1 MSRETGS
8 ETQQSQSGQQAQSG
22 TSSSSSGSQSTS
34 QSSSSS
40 GTLSSLDTVPTQELP
55 AIPEDQESE
64 ELVPQPW
71 GRLFALAKGFSNCD
85 CVNEEYW
92 FGRDK
97 SCDYSF
103 SKLGLS
109 ETGFYQNYSKKHFRI
124 FREMGPKNSFVA
136 YIEDHSANGTFVN
149 RQLVGKGRRLPLTH
163 NSEIA
168 LSIQTNKV
176 FVFSD
181 LTVDDQMMFP
191 KEFREKY
198 IMSKTLGSGA
208 CGEVKLA
215 FEKST
220 CNKVAVKIINK
231 RKFMASGLSEANPP
245 LNINTEIEILKKI
258 DHPCLIKIKNF
269 FEAEDYYIVLEL
281 MEGGELYDR
290 VSRPVKMKEDICKLY
305 FYQMLLAVKYLHDN
319 GIIHRDLKPENVLLS
334 SSEETCLIKIL
345 GEASLMKTLCGTPMY
360 LAPEVLNSLG
370 TAGYSR
376 AVDCWSLG
384 VILFVCLCGYPP
396 FNEQNTQLSLKDQIT
411 HGKYTF
417 IAKEWKHVSDMALDL
432 VKKLLVVDPSER
444 LTTEEAL
451 EHPWLQDEDMKT
463 TFQQLLAQTCT
474 SMNPPETSKMISF
487 CGSKSFRRKSPDSPM
502 LSKAEFVEK
511 VRQSN
516 QACHDGDFHTAIVL
530 YNEALGVDPQNCIL
544 YSNRSAAYMKIHQYD
559 KALDDAI
566 KARLLNPK
574 WPKLMEDVGSSM
586 GIAVLRLKGHILE
599 FKLWYV
605 LYPENQ
611 DKFNVQSIVTELTP
625 SLLTYELQKR

>member
-8 ETQQSQSGQQAQSG
+8 EVQQSQSAQQPQSG
-22 TSSSSSGSQSTS
+22 ASSSSSGSQSTS

-55 AIPEDQESE
+55 SIPEDQESE

-71 GRLFALAKGFSNCD
+71 GRLFALGKGFSNCD
-85 CVNEEYW
+85 CVNDEYW

-124 FREMGPKNSFVA
+124 FREMGPKNSYVA

-149 RQLVGKGRRLPLTH
+149 RELVGKGKRLPLTH

-231 RKFMASGLSEANPP
+231 RKFVASGLREANPAF
-245 LNINTEIEILKKI
+245 NINTEIEILKKI

-290 VSRPVKMKEDICKLY
+290 VSRPIKMKEATCKLY

-334 SSEETCLIKIL
+334 SSEEACLIKITDFGQSKIL

-411 HGKYTF
+411 RGKYTF

-432 VKKLLVVDPSER
+432 VKKLLVVDPSKR

-451 EHPWLQDEDMKT
+451 EHPWLQDEDMKSM
-463 TFQQLLAQTCT
+463 FQQLLAQTCA
-474 SMNPPETSKMISF
+474 SMNPPETSKM
-487 CGSKSFRRKSPDSPM
+487 RTTTRKR
-502 LSKAEFVEK
+502 LHE
-511 VRQSN
+511 
-516 QACHDGDFHTAIVL
+516 
-530 YNEALGVDPQNCIL
+530 NEEE
-544 YSNRSAAYMKIHQYD
+544 S
-559 KALDDAI
+559 
-566 KARLLNPK
+566 
-574 WPKLMEDVGSSM
+574 GSSKR
-586 GIAVLRLKGHILE
+586 AV
-599 FKLWYV
+599 
-605 LYPENQ
+605 
-611 DKFNVQSIVTELTP
+611 P
-625 SLLTYELQKR
+625 STSFQKMR

>member
-8 ETQQSQSGQQAQSG
+8 EAQQSQGAQQSQSGTG
-22 TSSSSSGSQSTS
+22 SSSSGSQSTS

-55 AIPEDQESE
+55 SIPEDQEPE

-71 GRLFALAKGFSNCD
+71 GRLFALGKGFSNCD
-85 CVNEEYW
+85 CVNDEYW

-124 FREMGPKNSFVA
+124 FRETGPKNSYVA

-149 RQLVGKGRRLPLTH
+149 RELVGKGRRLPLTH

-168 LSIQTNKV
+168 LSVQTNKGKICYNLSSFSMV
-176 FVFSD
+176 F
-181 LTVDDQMMFP
+181 P
-191 KEFREKY
+191 REFREKY

-231 RKFMASGLSEANPP
+231 RKFMASGIPEANPAF
-245 LNINTEIEILKKI
+245 NINTEIEILKKI

-290 VSRPVKMKEDICKLY
+290 VSRPIKMKEATCKLY

-334 SSEETCLIKIL
+334 SSEETCLIKITDFGQSKIL
-345 GEASLMKTLCGTPMY
+345 GETSLMKTLCGTPTY

-370 TAGYSR
+370 TTGYSR

-411 HGKYTF
+411 RGEYTF
-417 IAKEWKHVSDMALDL
+417 IPKEWKHVSDLALDL
-432 VKKLLVVDPSER
+432 VKKLLVVDPSKR

-451 EHPWLQDEDMKT
+451 EHPWLQLLLFLQDEDMKS
-463 TFQQLLAQTCT
+463 TFQRLLAQTCA
-474 SMNPPETSKMISF
+474 SMNPPQTSTVPTTI
-487 CGSKSFRRKSPDSPM
+487 RKR
-502 LSKAEFVEK
+502 VHEK
-511 VRQSN
+511 EEES
-516 QACHDGDFHTAIVL
+516 
-530 YNEALGVDPQNCIL
+530 
-544 YSNRSAAYMKIHQYD
+544 
-559 KALDDAI
+559 
-566 KARLLNPK
+566 
-574 WPKLMEDVGSSM
+574 GSSKR
-586 GIAVLRLKGHILE
+586 AV
-599 FKLWYV
+599 
-605 LYPENQ
+605 
-611 DKFNVQSIVTELTP
+611 P
-625 SLLTYELQKR
+625 STSFQKTG

>member
-1 MSRETGS
+1 MSRETGN
-8 ETQQSQSGQQAQSG
+8 EAQQSQGAQQSQSG

-55 AIPEDQESE
+55 SIPEDQESE

-71 GRLFALAKGFSNCD
+71 GRLFALGKGFSNCD
-85 CVNEEYW
+85 CVNDQYW

-124 FREMGPKNSFVA
+124 FREMGPKNSYVA

-149 RQLVGKGRRLPLTH
+149 RELIGKGKRLPLTH
-163 NSEIA
+163 NCEIA
-168 LSIQTNKV
+168 LSIQTNKGKIYYN
-176 FVFSD
+176 
-181 LTVDDQMMFP
+181 LTLTQLCFYV
-191 KEFREKY
+191 
-198 IMSKTLGSGA
+198 SGA

-231 RKFMASGLSEANPP
+231 RKFMASGIREANPAF
-245 LNINTEIEILKKI
+245 NINTEIEILKKI
-258 DHPCLIKIKNF
+258 DHVSVTIHFYSFLLPT
-269 FEAEDYYIVLEL
+269 VLQ

-290 VSRPVKMKEDICKLY
+290 VSRPVKMKEATCKLY

-334 SSEETCLIKIL
+334 SSEETCLIKITDFGQSKIL
-345 GEASLMKTLCGTPMY
+345 GETSLMKTLCGTPTY

-411 HGKYTF
+411 RGEYTF
-417 IAKEWKHVSDMALDL
+417 ISKEWKHVSDMGLDL
-432 VKKLLVVDPSER
+432 VKKLLVVDPSKR

-451 EHPWLQDEDMKT
+451 EHPWLQLFFSQDEDMKS
-463 TFQQLLAQTCT
+463 TFQQLLAQTRA
-474 SMNPPETSKMISF
+474 SMNPPQTSKMV
-487 CGSKSFRRKSPDSPM
+487 C
-502 LSKAEFVEK
+502 
-511 VRQSN
+511 
-516 QACHDGDFHTAIVL
+516 
-530 YNEALGVDPQNCIL
+530 
-544 YSNRSAAYMKIHQYD
+544 
-559 KALDDAI
+559 
-566 KARLLNPK
+566 
-574 WPKLMEDVGSSM
+574 
-586 GIAVLRLKGHILE
+586 
-599 FKLWYV
+599 
-605 LYPENQ
+605 
-611 DKFNVQSIVTELTP
+611 VT
-625 SLLTYELQKR
+625 

>member
-8 ETQQSQSGQQAQSG
+8 EPQQSQGAQQSQGGA
-22 TSSSSSGSQSTS
+22 SSSSSGSQNTS

-55 AIPEDQESE
+55 PIPEDQEFE

-71 GRLFALAKGFSNCD
+71 GRLFALGKGFSNCD
-85 CVNEEYW
+85 CVNDEYW

-124 FREMGPKNSFVA
+124 FREMGPKNSYVA

-149 RQLVGKGRRLPLTH
+149 RELIGKGKRLPLTH
-163 NSEIA
+163 NSEIS
-168 LSIQTNKV
+168 LSVQTNKV

-181 LTVDDQMMFP
+181 LTVDDQLVFP
-191 KEFREKY
+191 RELREKY

-231 RKFMASGLSEANPP
+231 RKFMTGGVGEASPAFNV
-245 LNINTEIEILKKI
+245 NTEIEILKKI

-290 VSRPVKMKEDICKLY
+290 VSRPIKMKEATCKLY
-305 FYQMLLAVKYLHDN
+305 FYQMLLAVKYLHDH

-334 SSEETCLIKIL
+334 SSEETCLIKITDFGQSKIL
-345 GEASLMKTLCGTPMY
+345 GETSLMKTLCGTPTY

-396 FNEQNTQLSLKDQIT
+396 FNEQNTRLSLRDQIAR
-411 HGKYTF
+411 GEYTF
-417 IAKEWKHVSDMALDL
+417 ISREWKHVSDVALDL
-432 VKKLLVVDPSER
+432 VKKLLVVDPSKR

-451 EHPWLQDEDMKT
+451 EHPWLQDEDMKR
-463 TFQQLLAQTCT
+463 TFQQLLAQTCSNMSPPQT
-474 SMNPPETSKMISF
+474 SQVPAATRKRPHDNEEEPVSSK
-487 CGSKSFRRKSPDSPM
+487 R
-502 LSKAEFVEK
+502 
-511 VRQSN
+511 
-516 QACHDGDFHTAIVL
+516 
-530 YNEALGVDPQNCIL
+530 
-544 YSNRSAAYMKIHQYD
+544 AA
-559 KALDDAI
+559 
-566 KARLLNPK
+566 P
-574 WPKLMEDVGSSM
+574 SSSS
-586 GIAVLRLKGHILE
+586 LK
-599 FKLWYV
+599 
-605 LYPENQ
+605 
-611 DKFNVQSIVTELTP
+611 T
-625 SLLTYELQKR
+625 R

>member
-8 ETQQSQSGQQAQSG
+8 ETQQSQSAQQSQSG

-34 QSSSSS
+34 QSSLSS

-55 AIPEDQESE
+55 SIPEDQESE

-71 GRLFALAKGFSNCD
+71 GRLFALGKGFINCD

-149 RQLVGKGRRLPLTH
+149 RELIGKGKRLPLTH
-163 NSEIA
+163 NSEIS

-181 LTVDDQMMFP
+181 LMVDDQMMFP

-231 RKFMASGLSEANPP
+231 RKFVASGLTEA
-245 LNINTEIEILKKI
+245 
-258 DHPCLIKIKNF
+258 PCLIKIKNF

-290 VSRPVKMKEDICKLY
+290 VSRPVKMKEDTCKLY

-334 SSEETCLIKIL
+334 SSEEICLIKITDFGQSKIL

-432 VKKLLVVDPSER
+432 VKKLLVVDPSKR

-474 SMNPPETSKMISF
+474 NMDPPETSKMPTTTRKRIHENEEEY
-487 CGSKSFRRKSPDSPM
+487 GSAKRAVPSTSQKMSYFKNTCIIAD
-502 LSKAEFVEK
+502 EE
-511 VRQSN
+511 RQN
-516 QACHDGDFHTAIVL
+516 
-530 YNEALGVDPQNCIL
+530 
-544 YSNRSAAYMKIHQYD
+544 
-559 KALDDAI
+559 
-566 KARLLNPK
+566 
-574 WPKLMEDVGSSM
+574 GS
-586 GIAVLRLKGHILE
+586 
-599 FKLWYV
+599 
-605 LYPENQ
+605 
-611 DKFNVQSIVTELTP
+611 
-625 SLLTYELQKR
+625 

>member
-8 ETQQSQSGQQAQSG
+8 EAQQSQGAQQSQSG

-55 AIPEDQESE
+55 SIPEEESE

-71 GRLFALAKGFSNCD
+71 GRLFALGKGFSNCD
-85 CVNEEYW
+85 CVNDEYW

-124 FREMGPKNSFVA
+124 FREMGPKNSYVA

-149 RQLVGKGRRLPLTH
+149 RELIGKGRRLPLTH

-168 LSIQTNKV
+168 LSVQTNKV

-181 LTVDDQMMFP
+181 LMVDDQLVFP
-191 KEFREKY
+191 REFREKY
-198 IMSKTLGSGA
+198 VMSKTLGSGA

-231 RKFMASGLSEANPP
+231 RKFMASGISEA
-245 LNINTEIEILKKI
+245 
-258 DHPCLIKIKNF
+258 PCLIKIKNF

-290 VSRPVKMKEDICKLY
+290 VSRPIKMKEATCKLY

-334 SSEETCLIKIL
+334 SSEETCLIKITDFGQSKIL
-345 GEASLMKTLCGTPMY
+345 GETSLMKTLCGTPTY

-411 HGKYTF
+411 RGEYTF
-417 IAKEWKHVSDMALDL
+417 IPKEWKHVSDTALDL
-432 VKKLLVVDPSER
+432 VKKLLVVDPSKR

-451 EHPWLQDEDMKT
+451 EHPWLQVMYTASLEGQRPVCSVLDITHVEYYHQKSYLSPVTDEDMKS
-463 TFQQLLAQTCT
+463 TFQQLLAQTGAN
-474 SMNPPETSKMISF
+474 MNPPQTSEMPTTTRKRLHENEEESDSSKRALPSTSFQKM
-487 CGSKSFRRKSPDSPM
+487 RMD
-502 LSKAEFVEK
+502 
-511 VRQSN
+511 
-516 QACHDGDFHTAIVL
+516 
-530 YNEALGVDPQNCIL
+530 
-544 YSNRSAAYMKIHQYD
+544 
-559 KALDDAI
+559 
-566 KARLLNPK
+566 
-574 WPKLMEDVGSSM
+574 
-586 GIAVLRLKGHILE
+586 
-599 FKLWYV
+599 
-605 LYPENQ
+605 
-611 DKFNVQSIVTELTP
+611 
-625 SLLTYELQKR
+625 

>member
-8 ETQQSQSGQQAQSG
+8 ETQQSQSAQQSQSG
-22 TSSSSSGSQSTS
+22 TSSSGSQSTS
-34 QSSSSS
+34 QSSLSS

-55 AIPEDQESE
+55 SIPEDQESE

-71 GRLFALAKGFSNCD
+71 GRLFALGKGFVNCGELRNNTAKEGKIKGFDKLLTSCNIVFSLCCTFPSSAD

-149 RQLVGKGRRLPLTH
+149 RELIGKGKRLPLTH
-163 NSEIA
+163 NSEIS

-181 LTVDDQMMFP
+181 LMVDDQMMFP

-198 IMSKTLGSGA
+198 IMSKTLGRFLTELCSCFSGA

-231 RKFMASGLSEANPP
+231 RKFVASGLTDANPA

-290 VSRPVKMKEDICKLY
+290 VSRPIKMKEDTCKLY
-305 FYQMLLAVKYLHDN
+305 FYQMLLAVKVHNRSVTCWGALNYLHDN

-334 SSEETCLIKIL
+334 SSEEICLIKITDFGQSKIL

-432 VKKLLVVDPSER
+432 VKKLLVVDPSKR

-474 SMNPPETSKMISF
+474 NMSPPETSKMPTTTRKRLHENEEEY
-487 CGSKSFRRKSPDSPM
+487 GSAKR
-502 LSKAEFVEK
+502 
-511 VRQSN
+511 
-516 QACHDGDFHTAIVL
+516 
-530 YNEALGVDPQNCIL
+530 
-544 YSNRSAAYMKIHQYD
+544 
-559 KALDDAI
+559 
-566 KARLLNPK
+566 
-574 WPKLMEDVGSSM
+574 
-586 GIAVLRLKGHILE
+586 AV
-599 FKLWYV
+599 
-605 LYPENQ
+605 
-611 DKFNVQSIVTELTP
+611 P
-625 SLLTYELQKR
+625 STSQKMR

>member
-1 MSRETGS
+1 MSRETGGEAQQS
-8 ETQQSQSGQQAQSG
+8 QGAQQSQSGTG
-22 TSSSSSGSQSTS
+22 SSSSGSQSTS

-55 AIPEDQESE
+55 SIPEDQESE

-71 GRLFALAKGFSNCD
+71 GRLFALGKGFSNCD
-85 CVNEEYW
+85 CVNDEYW

-124 FREMGPKNSFVA
+124 FREMGPKNSYVA

-149 RQLVGKGRRLPLTH
+149 RELVGKGKRLPLTH

-168 LSIQTNKV
+168 LSVQSNKV

-181 LTVDDQMMFP
+181 LMVDDQLVFP
-191 KEFREKY
+191 RELREKY

-231 RKFMASGLSEANPP
+231 RKFVASGIRETNPAF
-245 LNINTEIEILKKI
+245 NINTEIEILKKI

-290 VSRPVKMKEDICKLY
+290 VSRPIKMKEATCKLY

-334 SSEETCLIKIL
+334 SSEETCLIKITDFGQSKIL
-345 GEASLMKTLCGTPMY
+345 GETSLMKTLCGTPTY

-396 FNEQNTQLSLKDQIT
+396 FNEQNTRLSLKDQIT
-411 HGKYTF
+411 RGEYTF
-417 IAKEWKHVSDMALDL
+417 ISKEWKHVSDMALDL
-432 VKKLLVVDPSER
+432 VKKLLVVDPSKR

-451 EHPWLQDEDMKT
+451 EHPWLQLTAFFSQDEDMKN
-463 TFQQLLAQTCT
+463 TFQQLLAQTHT
-474 SMNPPETSKMISF
+474 NMNPPQTSKMPTTT
-487 CGSKSFRRKSPDSPM
+487 RKR
-502 LSKAEFVEK
+502 LHE
-511 VRQSN
+511 
-516 QACHDGDFHTAIVL
+516 
-530 YNEALGVDPQNCIL
+530 NEEE
-544 YSNRSAAYMKIHQYD
+544 S
-559 KALDDAI
+559 
-566 KARLLNPK
+566 
-574 WPKLMEDVGSSM
+574 GSSKRA
-586 GIAVLRLKGHILE
+586 I
-599 FKLWYV
+599 
-605 LYPENQ
+605 
-611 DKFNVQSIVTELTP
+611 P
-625 SLLTYELQKR
+625 STSYQKMR

>member
-1 MSRETGS
+1 MSRETGN
-8 ETQQSQSGQQAQSG
+8 EVQQSQGAQQSQSG
-22 TSSSSSGSQSTS
+22 TSSSSSASQSAS

-55 AIPEDQESE
+55 SIPEDQEPE

-71 GRLFALAKGFSNCD
+71 GRLFALGKGFSNCD
-85 CVNEEYW
+85 CVNDEYW

-124 FREMGPKNSFVA
+124 FREMGPKKSYVA
-136 YIEDHSANGTFVN
+136 YIEDHSANGTFIN
-149 RQLVGKGRRLPLTH
+149 RELIGKGRRLPLTH

-181 LTVDDQMMFP
+181 LMVDDQLVFP
-191 KEFREKY
+191 REFREKY

-231 RKFMASGLSEANPP
+231 RKFMASGIREANPAF
-245 LNINTEIEILKKI
+245 NINTEIEILKKI

-290 VSRPVKMKEDICKLY
+290 VSRPIKMKEATCKLY

-334 SSEETCLIKIL
+334 SSEETCLIKITDFGQSKIL
-345 GEASLMKTLCGTPMY
+345 GETSLMKTLCGTPTY

-411 HGKYTF
+411 RGEYTF
-417 IAKEWKHVSDMALDL
+417 ISKEWKHVSGMALDL
-432 VKKLLVVDPSER
+432 VKKLLVVDPSKR
-444 LTTEEAL
+444 ATIEEAL
-451 EHPWLQDEDMKT
+451 DHPWLQDENMKN
-463 TFQQLLAQTCT
+463 TFQQLLAQTNAT
-474 SMNPPETSKMISF
+474 MNPPQTSKMSATTRKRLHENEDDSISPKRAVA
-487 CGSKSFRRKSPDSPM
+487 STSF
-502 LSKAEFVEK
+502 
-511 VRQSN
+511 
-516 QACHDGDFHTAIVL
+516 
-530 YNEALGVDPQNCIL
+530 
-544 YSNRSAAYMKIHQYD
+544 
-559 KALDDAI
+559 
-566 KARLLNPK
+566 
-574 WPKLMEDVGSSM
+574 
-586 GIAVLRLKGHILE
+586 
-599 FKLWYV
+599 
-605 LYPENQ
+605 
-611 DKFNVQSIVTELTP
+611 
-625 SLLTYELQKR
+625 QKMRMD

>member
-1 MSRETGS
+1 MSRETKS
-8 ETQQSQSGQQAQSG
+8 DAQQSQSG
-22 TSSSSSGSQSTS
+22 TSSSSGTSQGAS

-55 AIPEDQESE
+55 SIPEDPEPD

-71 GRLFALAKGFSNCD
+71 GRLFALGKGFSNWD
-85 CVNEEYW
+85 CVNDEYW

-124 FREMGPKNSFVA
+124 FRETGPKNSYVA

-149 RQLVGKGRRLPLTH
+149 RELIGKGRRLPLTH

-168 LSIQTNKV
+168 LSIQTNRV

-181 LTVDDQMMFP
+181 LTVDDQLAFP
-191 KEFREKY
+191 RELREKY

-231 RKFMASGLSEANPP
+231 RKFMASGVREANPAF
-245 LNINTEIEILKKI
+245 NINTEIEILKKI

-290 VSRPVKMKEDICKLY
+290 VSRPIKMKEATCKLY

-334 SSEETCLIKIL
+334 SSEETCLIKARKLKLLLITDFGQSKIL
-345 GEASLMKTLCGTPMY
+345 GETSLMKTLCGTPTY

-411 HGKYTF
+411 RGEYTF
-417 IAKEWKHVSDMALDL
+417 IPKEWKHVSNTALDL
-432 VKKLLVVDPSER
+432 VKKLLVVDPNKR
-444 LTTEEAL
+444 FTIEEAL
-451 EHPWLQDEDMKT
+451 EHPWLQDEDMKN
-463 TFQQLLAQTCT
+463 TFQQLLAQTDAT
-474 SMNPPETSKMISF
+474 MNPPQTSKMPTTTRKRLRENEDECVS
-487 CGSKSFRRKSPDSPM
+487 SKR
-502 LSKAEFVEK
+502 
-511 VRQSN
+511 
-516 QACHDGDFHTAIVL
+516 
-530 YNEALGVDPQNCIL
+530 
-544 YSNRSAAYMKIHQYD
+544 
-559 KALDDAI
+559 
-566 KARLLNPK
+566 
-574 WPKLMEDVGSSM
+574 
-586 GIAVLRLKGHILE
+586 AV
-599 FKLWYV
+599 
-605 LYPENQ
+605 
-611 DKFNVQSIVTELTP
+611 P
-625 SLLTYELQKR
+625 STSLQKMR

>member
-1 MSRETGS
+1 MSRETAS
-8 ETQQSQSGQQAQSG
+8 EAQQSQRAQQSQVA

-40 GTLSSLDTVPTQELP
+40 GTLSSLDTVLTQELP
-55 AIPEDQESE
+55 PIPEDQESE
-64 ELVPQPW
+64 EFVPHPW
-71 GRLFALAKGFSNCD
+71 GRLFALGKGFSNCD
-85 CVNEEYW
+85 CVNDEYW

-124 FREMGPKNSFVA
+124 FREMGPKNAHVA

-149 RQLVGKGRRLPLTH
+149 RELVGKGKRLPLTH

-168 LSIQTNKV
+168 LSVATNKV

-181 LTVDDQMMFP
+181 PMVDDQLAFP
-191 KEFREKY
+191 REFREKY

-231 RKFMASGLSEANPP
+231 RKFMASGIREVTPAF
-245 LNINTEIEILKKI
+245 NINTEIEILKKI

-290 VSRPVKMKEDICKLY
+290 VSRPVKMKEAICKLY

-334 SSEETCLIKIL
+334 SSEETCLIKITDFGQSKIL
-345 GEASLMKTLCGTPMY
+345 GETSLMKTLCGTPTY

-370 TAGYSR
+370 TAGYSQ

-396 FNEQNTQLSLKDQIT
+396 FNEQNTQLSLRDQIT
-411 HGKYTF
+411 RGEYTF
-417 IAKEWKHVSDMALDL
+417 IAKEWKHVSDAALDL
-432 VKKLLVVDPSER
+432 VKKLLVVDPSKR
-444 LTTEEAL
+444 LTTEGAL
-451 EHPWLQDEDMKT
+451 EHPWLQLLPFFPQDEDMKS
-463 TFQQLLAQTCT
+463 TFQQLLAQACA
-474 SMNPPETSKMISF
+474 SMNPPQTWKMPTTRKRPHENEEEA
-487 CGSKSFRRKSPDSPM
+487 GSAKR
-502 LSKAEFVEK
+502 
-511 VRQSN
+511 
-516 QACHDGDFHTAIVL
+516 
-530 YNEALGVDPQNCIL
+530 
-544 YSNRSAAYMKIHQYD
+544 
-559 KALDDAI
+559 
-566 KARLLNPK
+566 
-574 WPKLMEDVGSSM
+574 
-586 GIAVLRLKGHILE
+586 AVL
-599 FKLWYV
+599 
-605 LYPENQ
+605 
-611 DKFNVQSIVTELTP
+611 ST
-625 SLLTYELQKR
+625 SLQTRK

>member
-1 MSRETGS
+1 MSRETAS
-8 ETQQSQSGQQAQSG
+8 EAQQSQGAPQSQSG
-22 TSSSSSGSQSTS
+22 TSSASSGSQSTS
-34 QSSSSS
+34 QSSSGS

-55 AIPEDQESE
+55 SIPEDQESE

-71 GRLFALAKGFSNCD
+71 GRLFALGKGFSNCD
-85 CVNEEYW
+85 CVNDEYW

-124 FREMGPKNSFVA
+124 FREMGPKNSYVA
-136 YIEDHSANGTFVN
+136 YIEDHSANGTFIN
-149 RQLVGKGRRLPLTH
+149 RELIGKGKRLPLTH

-168 LSIQTNKV
+168 LSVQTNKEGRQA
-176 FVFSD
+176 F
-181 LTVDDQMMFP
+181 L
-191 KEFREKY
+191 R
-198 IMSKTLGSGA
+198 SGA

-231 RKFMASGLSEANPP
+231 RKFMASGIREANPAF
-245 LNINTEIEILKKI
+245 NINTEIEILKKI
-258 DHPCLIKIKNF
+258 NHPCLIKIKNF

-290 VSRPVKMKEDICKLY
+290 VSRPIKMKEATCKLY

-334 SSEETCLIKIL
+334 SSEETCLIKITDFGQSKIL
-345 GEASLMKTLCGTPMY
+345 GETSLMKTLCGTPTY

-411 HGKYTF
+411 RGEYTF
-417 IAKEWKHVSDMALDL
+417 IAKEWKHVTDMALDL
-432 VKKLLVVDPSER
+432 VKKLLVVDPSKR

-451 EHPWLQDEDMKT
+451 EHPWLQDEDMKS
-463 TFQQLLAQTCT
+463 TFQQLLAQASAT
-474 SMNPPETSKMISF
+474 MNPPQTSKMPTTT
-487 CGSKSFRRKSPDSPM
+487 RKR
-502 LSKAEFVEK
+502 LHE
-511 VRQSN
+511 
-516 QACHDGDFHTAIVL
+516 
-530 YNEALGVDPQNCIL
+530 NEEE
-544 YSNRSAAYMKIHQYD
+544 S
-559 KALDDAI
+559 
-566 KARLLNPK
+566 
-574 WPKLMEDVGSSM
+574 GSSKRA
-586 GIAVLRLKGHILE
+586 I
-599 FKLWYV
+599 
-605 LYPENQ
+605 
-611 DKFNVQSIVTELTP
+611 P
-625 SLLTYELQKR
+625 STSFQKMR

>member
-1 MSRETGS
+1 MSRETGG
-8 ETQQSQSGQQAQSG
+8 EAQQSQGAQQAQGAPQSQG
-22 TSSSSSGSQSTS
+22 ATSSTSSGSQSTS
-34 QSSSSS
+34 QSSFSS

-55 AIPEDQESE
+55 SIPEDQESE

-71 GRLFALAKGFSNCD
+71 GRLFALGKGFSNCD
-85 CVNEEYW
+85 CVNDEYW

-124 FREMGPKNSFVA
+124 FRETGPKNSYVA
-136 YIEDHSANGTFVN
+136 YIEDHSANGTFIN
-149 RQLVGKGRRLPLTH
+149 RELIGKGKRLPLTH

-168 LSIQTNKV
+168 LSVQTNKV

-181 LTVDDQMMFP
+181 LTVDDQLGFP
-191 KEFREKY
+191 REFREKY

-231 RKFMASGLSEANPP
+231 RKFMASGIREANPAF
-245 LNINTEIEILKKI
+245 NINTEIEILKKI

-269 FEAEDYYIVLEL
+269 YEAEDYYIVLEL

-290 VSRPVKMKEDICKLY
+290 VSRPIKMKEATCKLY

-334 SSEETCLIKIL
+334 SSEETCLIKITDFGQSKIL
-345 GEASLMKTLCGTPMY
+345 GETSLMKTLCGTPTY

-411 HGKYTF
+411 RGEYTF
-417 IAKEWKHVSDMALDL
+417 ISKEWKHVTDMALDL
-432 VKKLLVVDPSER
+432 VKKLLVVDPSKR

-451 EHPWLQDEDMKT
+451 EHPWLQVMYTACLEGQHPIRSVLDITHLEYYHQKSYLSAVTDEDMKS
-463 TFQQLLAQTCT
+463 TFEHLLAQASAT
-474 SMNPPETSKMISF
+474 MNPPQTSKMPTTT
-487 CGSKSFRRKSPDSPM
+487 RK
-502 LSKAEFVEK
+502 
-511 VRQSN
+511 
-516 QACHDGDFHTAIVL
+516 
-530 YNEALGVDPQNCIL
+530 
-544 YSNRSAAYMKIHQYD
+544 
-559 KALDDAI
+559 
-566 KARLLNPK
+566 RLH
-574 WPKLMEDVGSSM
+574 EIEEESGSSKR
-586 GIAVLRLKGHILE
+586 AVPSTSFQKMRFILK
-599 FKLWYV
+599 KY
-605 LYPENQ
+605 
-611 DKFNVQSIVTELTP
+611 
-625 SLLTYELQKR
+625 

>member
-8 ETQQSQSGQQAQSG
+8 EEQQSQGAQQSQGGAG
-22 TSSSSSGSQSTS
+22 SSSSGSQSAS

-55 AIPEDQESE
+55 TIPEDQESE
-64 ELVPQPW
+64 ELGPQPW
-71 GRLFALAKGFSNCD
+71 GRLFALGKGFVNFD
-85 CVNEEYW
+85 CVKDEYW

-124 FREMGPKNSFVA
+124 FREMGPKNSYVA
-136 YIEDHSANGTFVN
+136 LIEDHSANGTFVN
-149 RQLVGKGRRLPLTH
+149 RQLVGKGKRLPLTH

-168 LSIQTNKV
+168 LSLQTNKV

-181 LTVDDQMMFP
+181 LMVDDQMVFP
-191 KEFREKY
+191 RELREKY

-231 RKFMASGLSEANPP
+231 RRFMASGVPEASSAF
-245 LNINTEIEILKKI
+245 NINTEIEILKKI
-258 DHPCLIKIKNF
+258 DHPCLIKFFFF

-290 VSRPVKMKEDICKLY
+290 VSRPIKMQEATCKLY

-334 SSEETCLIKIL
+334 SSEEMCLIKITDFGQSKIL
-345 GEASLMKTLCGTPMY
+345 GETSLMKTLCGTPMY

-396 FNEQNTQLSLKDQIT
+396 FNDQDAQLSLKDQII
-411 HGKYTF
+411 HGKYKF
-417 IAKEWKHVSDMALDL
+417 IPREWKHVSRLALDL
-432 VKKLLVVDPSER
+432 VKFFFVVDPRKR

-451 EHPWLQDEDMKT
+451 EHPWLQ
-463 TFQQLLAQTCT
+463 
-474 SMNPPETSKMISF
+474 
-487 CGSKSFRRKSPDSPM
+487 
-502 LSKAEFVEK
+502 
-511 VRQSN
+511 
-516 QACHDGDFHTAIVL
+516 
-530 YNEALGVDPQNCIL
+530 
-544 YSNRSAAYMKIHQYD
+544 
-559 KALDDAI
+559 
-566 KARLLNPK
+566 
-574 WPKLMEDVGSSM
+574 
-586 GIAVLRLKGHILE
+586 
-599 FKLWYV
+599 
-605 LYPENQ
+605 
-611 DKFNVQSIVTELTP
+611 
-625 SLLTYELQKR
+625 

>member
-1 MSRETGS
+1 MSRDTGS
-8 ETQQSQSGQQAQSG
+8 EAQQSQSAQQPQSG
-22 TSSSSSGSQSTS
+22 TSSSSGSQSTS
-34 QSSSSS
+34 QSSLSS

-55 AIPEDQESE
+55 SIPEDQESE

-71 GRLFALAKGFSNCD
+71 GRLFALGKGFSNFD

-124 FREMGPKNSFVA
+124 FREMGPRNSFVA

-149 RQLVGKGRRLPLTH
+149 RELVGRGRRLPLTH

-168 LSIQTNKV
+168 LSVQTNKV

-231 RKFMASGLSEANPP
+231 RKFAASGLSDANPA

-290 VSRPVKMKEDICKLY
+290 VSRPIKMKEDICKLY
-305 FYQMLLAVKYLHDN
+305 FYQMLLAVKVHNCEFYKIKKVSKMSFSITDF
-319 GIIHRDLKPENVLLS
+319 GQS
-334 SSEETCLIKIL
+334 KIL
-345 GEASLMKTLCGTPMY
+345 GEASLMKTLC
-360 LAPEVLNSLG
+360 
-370 TAGYSR
+370 

-396 FNEQNTQLSLKDQIT
+396 FNEQNTKLSLKDQIT
-411 HGKYTF
+411 RGKYTF
-417 IAKEWKHVSDMALDL
+417 IPREWTHVSDMALDL
-432 VKKLLVVDPSER
+432 VKKLLVVDPSKR

-451 EHPWLQDEDMKT
+451 EHPWLQ
-463 TFQQLLAQTCT
+463 
-474 SMNPPETSKMISF
+474 
-487 CGSKSFRRKSPDSPM
+487 
-502 LSKAEFVEK
+502 
-511 VRQSN
+511 
-516 QACHDGDFHTAIVL
+516 
-530 YNEALGVDPQNCIL
+530 
-544 YSNRSAAYMKIHQYD
+544 
-559 KALDDAI
+559 
-566 KARLLNPK
+566 
-574 WPKLMEDVGSSM
+574 
-586 GIAVLRLKGHILE
+586 
-599 FKLWYV
+599 
-605 LYPENQ
+605 
-611 DKFNVQSIVTELTP
+611 
-625 SLLTYELQKR
+625 

>member
-1 MSRETGS
+1 
-8 ETQQSQSGQQAQSG
+8 
-22 TSSSSSGSQSTS
+22 
-34 QSSSSS
+34 
-40 GTLSSLDTVPTQELP
+40 TVPTQELP
-55 AIPEDQESE
+55 SIPEDQESE

-124 FREMGPKNSFVA
+124 FREMGPRNSFVA

-149 RQLVGKGRRLPLTH
+149 RELIGKGRRLPLTH

-231 RKFMASGLSEANPP
+231 RKFMASGLSEANPA

-269 FEAEDYYIVLEL
+269 FEAEDYYIILEL

-305 FYQMLLAVKYLHDN
+305 FYQMLLAVKITDF
-319 GIIHRDLKPENVLLS
+319 GQS
-334 SSEETCLIKIL
+334 KIL

-396 FNEQNTQLSLKDQIT
+396 FNEQNTQLSLRDQIT
-411 HGKYTF
+411 RGKYTF
-417 IAKEWKHVSDMALDL
+417 IAKEWKHVSGMALDL
-432 VKKLLVVDPSER
+432 VKKLLVVDPSKR

-451 EHPWLQDEDMKT
+451 EHPWLQDDDMKT
-463 TFQQLLAQTCT
+463 TFQQLLAQTRT
-474 SMNPPETSKMISF
+474 TNMNPPETSKMRTTTRKRPHENEEE
-487 CGSKSFRRKSPDSPM
+487 CGSAKRAVPSTSF
-502 LSKAEFVEK
+502 
-511 VRQSN
+511 
-516 QACHDGDFHTAIVL
+516 
-530 YNEALGVDPQNCIL
+530 
-544 YSNRSAAYMKIHQYD
+544 
-559 KALDDAI
+559 
-566 KARLLNPK
+566 
-574 WPKLMEDVGSSM
+574 
-586 GIAVLRLKGHILE
+586 
-599 FKLWYV
+599 
-605 LYPENQ
+605 
-611 DKFNVQSIVTELTP
+611 
-625 SLLTYELQKR
+625 QKMR

>member
-1 MSRETGS
+1 MLGEQPWCLAPCGDALSEHSPCASVSAEVLGSEPGIRVSSALEPAEAAPRCLLKGKPSRSAIFLGIYVEPRHARFGWKFDFFEPENELGYYWAACECLPVLLCCSNCVFFNTLFEANMSRETGG

-55 AIPEDQESE
+55 SIPEDQESE

-85 CVNEEYW
+85 CVNDEYW

-149 RQLVGKGRRLPLTH
+149 RQLVGKGKRLPLTH

-231 RKFMASGLSEANPP
+231 RKFMASGLSEANPA

-258 DHPCLIKIKNF
+258 DHPCLIKIKHF

-334 SSEETCLIKIL
+334 SSDEVCLIKITDFGQSKIL

-417 IAKEWKHVSDMALDL
+417 IAKEWKHVSDM
-432 VKKLLVVDPSER
+432 
-444 LTTEEAL
+444 
-451 EHPWLQDEDMKT
+451 
-463 TFQQLLAQTCT
+463 
-474 SMNPPETSKMISF
+474 
-487 CGSKSFRRKSPDSPM
+487 G
-502 LSKAEFVEK
+502 
-511 VRQSN
+511 
-516 QACHDGDFHTAIVL
+516 
-530 YNEALGVDPQNCIL
+530 
-544 YSNRSAAYMKIHQYD
+544 
-559 KALDDAI
+559 
-566 KARLLNPK
+566 
-574 WPKLMEDVGSSM
+574 
-586 GIAVLRLKGHILE
+586 
-599 FKLWYV
+599 
-605 LYPENQ
+605 
-611 DKFNVQSIVTELTP
+611 
-625 SLLTYELQKR
+625 